1 MHTPPSAPWHGPVFS
16 CSNAHPLNRLS
27 AWQAVSL
34 LKLLAAAQQAH
45 EALLHARTMGLRTV
59 FTDHSLMG
67 FADVASI
74 LVNKALKFS
83 LADVHQVRLLRQRSV
98 AHCG

>member
-1 MHTPPSAPWHGPVFS
+1 
-16 CSNAHPLNRLS
+16 
-27 AWQAVSL
+27 
-34 LKLLAAAQQAH
+34 
-45 EALLHARTMGLRTV
+45 MGLRTV

-83 LADVHQVRLLRQRSV
+83 LADVHQACPASRLQASGFSLGQSSL
-98 AHCG
+98 